1 MRAADEKSIFSFEPI
16 IATARQE
23 MAKKGEMDL
32 LLILLQIVEPAH
44 CLVWLE
50 VGLLQFWKVGLLS
63 GAADD
68 TDLSCTSS
76 DEKSFEPIVKPM
88 Q

>member
-1 MRAADEKSIFSFEPI
+1 MRAADEKSIFSSEPI
-16 IATARQE
+16 IATAWQE

-50 VGLLQFWKVGLLS
+50 VGLLQF
-63 GAADD
+63 
-68 TDLSCTSS
+68 
-76 DEKSFEPIVKPM
+76 
-88 Q
+88 